1 MESWRKKMNEFGLP
15 DYVFDRIIEVLR
27 RYPAIKSAKIFGSRA
42 KGNYKRYSD
51 VDIAI
56 FADGDRDLSAN
67 VKDALEDL
75 YVIYKFDVAQY
86 DKIGNPE
93 MREHIDRVGL
103 EILRIVEAGVE
114 NETVESG

>member
-1 MESWRKKMNEFGLP
+1 MESWRKTVNEFGLP
-15 DYVFDRIIEVLR
+15 RYVFDQIVNTLR

-51 VDIAI
+51 IDIAI
-56 FADGDRDLSAN
+56 FVDGDRDLSAN

-86 DKIGNPE
+86 DKTANPE
-93 MREHIDRVGL
+93 IREHIDRVGV
-103 EILRIVEAGVE
+103 EILRIVEAEG
-114 NETVESG
+114 G